1 MAKGSTKAVMGKAS
15 ALKAAAASK
24 QAASNASKAKAA
36 AASNATAKA
45 AKPPLRPGAGNLL
58 GIPGR
63 AAGVKR
69 VPSPGAGGRLA
80 GAMQGLG
87 NAVKRTAINSVQRAA
102 GPKSGGPPA
111 QRAGAS
117 PMQGLGAAAAGAP
130 RPGMKKGGTAKK
142 RYT

>member
-1 MAKGSTKAVMGKAS
+1 MKKVPPKASLGMGKAS

-24 QAASNASKAKAA
+24 QAASNASKAKAEA
-36 AASNATAKA
+36 AASNAMAKA
-45 AKPPLRPGAGNLL
+45 TKS
-58 GIPGR
+58 
-63 AAGVKR
+63 
-69 VPSPGAGGRLA
+69 PSKPGAGGRLA

-87 NAVKRTAINSVQRAA
+87 NAVKRTAVNSMQRAA
-102 GPKSGGPPA
+102 GPKSGGSMLGGPGGTPARMGPPPA

-130 RPGMKKGGTAKK
+130 RPGMKKGGAAKK